1 MAGQSRTLK
10 LAILG
15 DVDQLK
21 KSLKTGTTEVEGFGN
36 KIGDFSKK
44 AGIAFAVAGAAAAA
58 YAGKLLIDGVK
69 AAVEDEKA
77 NALLANTLRNV
88 AGATDE
94 TIEKTLAYTR
104 ATELATG
111 VTEDELRPSLNRLTI
126 ATGSVQKAMQ
136 LQTLALDVSAGSG
149 KSLEAV
155 TQALAKAQEGN
166 TASLGRLGV
175 GLTAAQLKTMSM
187 DDVTKSLAAT
197 FAGAADTAANT
208 FEGKINRLNLAFE
221 DVRDSVGGFVLDAI
235 TPMVEN
241 IVTKVMPAL
250 ATFAD
255 GLGKSLGPAFNSIGK
270 VIREDVLPI
279 IRAWYGFI
287 VDVIIPGITA
297 IVRPVFE
304 GLVGAFKSITN
315 AVSANSDELKP
326 LLNLFKV
333 IAEFVRDDLAP
344 ILGGAF
350 KLALQAIGN
359 IVAGLVT
366 GFSNLVGF
374 ITQTINKIKE
384 FVNFVKDNP
393 VTRFFF
399 GASDTGA
406 KGLRAGGITQSGFF
420 ANEFMGAERQ
430 DDNPF
435 FNFNGQMVRGVID
448 ATGISDAEANFR
460 QQEALLFRMKNPDVF
475 GPVVG
480 SAGNAQP
487 SLVVNVNGAIDPER
501 TARQIYDLVNDS
513 FYRGTGGALNFV
525 GAS

>member
-1 MAGQSRTLK
+1 L
-10 LAILG
+10 
-15 DVDQLK
+15 V
-21 KSLKTGTTEVEGFGN
+21 
-36 KIGDFSKK
+36 
-44 AGIAFAVAGAAAAA
+44 
-58 YAGKLLIDGVK
+58 
-69 AAVEDEKA
+69 
-77 NALLANTLRNV
+77 
-88 AGATDE
+88 
-94 TIEKTLAYTR
+94 
-104 ATELATG
+104 
-111 VTEDELRPSLNRLTI
+111 I

-166 TASLGRLGV
+166 TTSLGRLGV

-187 DDVTKSLAAT
+187 DDVTKSLAKT

-270 VIREDVLPI
+270 VIRDDVLPI
-279 IRAWYGFI
+279 IKAWYGFI

-297 IVRPVFE
+297 IVRPVFQ
-304 GLVGAFKSITN
+304 GLVSAFNSIKN

-326 LLNLFKV
+326 LLNLFKS

-350 KLALQAIGN
+350 KLALQTIGT

-366 GFSNLVGF
+366 GFSRLVGF
-374 ITQTINKIKE
+374 ITQTITKIKE

-399 GASDTGA
+399 GDSNDKSLKAGGLLDQPREPITPPTFLPTGPT
-406 KGLRAGGITQSGFF
+406 GLGGAPVIVTSKFGGTRDISGLSLAQQAAVLRSIELQAETQRLRDARAGITPKES
-420 ANEFMGAERQ
+420 N
-430 DDNPF
+430 
-435 FNFNGQMVRGVID
+435 I
-448 ATGISDAEANFR
+448 I
-460 QQEALLFRMKNPDVF
+460 
-475 GPVVG
+475 
-480 SAGNAQP
+480 
-487 SLVVNVNGAIDPER
+487 VNVNGAIDPEG
-501 TARQIYDLVNDS
+501 TARTIVDTLNNS
-513 FYRGTGGALNFV
+513 FYRGTGGANSLQI
-525 GAS
+525 A